1 LKIFDILG
9 REITQLLDG
18 ELDAGIHEVQFGA
31 SRYSSGVYF
40 YQLQAGAAVVTRKLV
55 LLK

>member
-1 LKIFDILG
+1 LKIFDVLG
-9 REITQLLDG
+9 REFTQLMDG
-18 ELDAGIHEVQFGA
+18 ELEAGVHEVHFDA

-40 YQLQAGAAVVTRKLV
+40 YQLQAGAAVLTRKLV